1 MEDVLSGSPVTEIN
15 RDQLTGHGMK
25 FSELAITTGSGKSN
39 GDVRR
44 TVEQGGMSLN
54 GEQIKDAGR
63 AVLMNDLVD
72 GRLMVI
78 RRGRKNYA
86 IVKLVN

>member
-1 MEDVLSGSPVTEIN
+1 MEDVLDGSTVTEIN
-15 RDQLTGHGMK
+15 RDQLTGSGMK
-25 FSELAITTGSGKSN
+25 FSELAIAAGSGKSG

-44 TVEQGGMSLN
+44 TVQQGGMSLN
-54 GEQIKDAGR
+54 GEQIEDANR
-63 AVLMNDLVD
+63 AVLTDDLVD

-86 IVKLVN
+86 IVKLVD